1 MHKELIVEGM
11 SCAACSSAVERI
23 LNKQEAI
30 ESAQV
35 NLTTK
40 KLNVTFDETAINYE
54 DIKGLVV
61 KAGFEPIEIVQNK
74 KVVIP
79 VDGMT

>member
-1 MHKELIVEGM
+1 MRKEMIVEGM

-23 LNKQEAI
+23 LNKQTSVI
-30 ESAQV
+30 SASV

-40 KLNVTFDETAINYE
+40 KLNVEYDEKSFGLQE
-54 DIKGLVV
+54 IKDLIS
-61 KAGFEPIEIVQNK
+61 KAGFEAKEMTK
-74 KVVIP
+74 HVVIP

>member
-23 LNKQEAI
+23 LNKQDAV

-40 KLNVTFDETAINYE
+40 KLNVEYDESQINLGQ
-54 DIKGLVV
+54 IKSLIT
-61 KAGFEPIEIVQNK
+61 KAGFEPLDIIK
-74 KVVIP
+74 SKRVVIP

>member
-40 KLNVTFDETAINYE
+40 KLNVTFDEENIQMD
-54 DIKGLVV
+54 DIKKLIV
-61 KAGFEPIEIVQNK
+61 KAGFEPVDIVQKK

>member
-23 LNKQEAI
+23 LNKQEAV
-30 ESAQV
+30 ESASV

-40 KLNVTFDETAINYE
+40 KLNVVFDDGRLSMDE
-54 DIKGLVV
+54 IKNLIV
-61 KAGFEPIEIVQNK
+61 KAGFEPIEIQKTK
-74 KVVIP
+74 KVVMPIE
-79 VDGMT
+79 GMT